1 MRRLALGLLLL
12 APAAALAQSAG
23 TVEQCFQNPA
33 ACPSGSPAPPRA
45 APPTTYAPT
54 PVARPAVA
62 PDYTSVL
69 QKPEPERRRLQ
80 ESLRALDKYNGPL
93 DGNLQSEE
101 TMKSITEWQKGHGYA
116 QVGKLTPT
124 EALTLNNEAARIPIK
139 RVNPST
145 LAATAPAPSHAD
157 RLKELQARLAERR
170 KAAEPKAKAA
180 TNALVA
186 DLKAYIAADGKGVA
200 GDQFQAFAKWY
211 ADNKAANRTIG
222 DITPSVDDYGDAK
235 SGSAATAE
243 VTFQTKQGDTTY
255 PQCLVFAWIDA
266 TPRKQT
272 EAFACDDVAGVEKWK
287 SEQALKSAWR

>member
-1 MRRLALGLLLL
+1 M
-12 APAAALAQSAG
+12 P
-23 TVEQCFQNPA
+23 
-33 ACPSGSPAPPRA
+33 
-45 APPTTYAPT
+45 
-54 PVARPAVA
+54 
-62 PDYTSVL
+62 PDYASVL

-80 ESLRALDKYNGPL
+80 ESLRALDKYNGPI

-101 TMKSITEWQKGHGYA
+101 TMKAVTEWQKGHGYT

-124 EALTLNNEAARIPIK
+124 EAVTLNNEAARIPIK

-145 LAATAPAPSHAD
+145 LAAASPAPSNAD
-157 RLKELQARLAERR
+157 RLKEMQAKLAERR

-180 TNALVA
+180 TDALVV
-186 DLKAYIAADGKGVA
+186 DLKAYVAADGKGVA

-211 ADNKAANRTIG
+211 ADNKAANRTVG

-235 SGSAATAE
+235 PGSAATAE

-266 TPRKQT
+266 KPRKET

-287 SEQALKSAWR
+287 SDQALKSAWR